1 MANWQIARRW
11 CSVIPMKIHAM
22 FVTRTSKPDTPVLVT
37 AWDEYSIEADP
48 DGFEEAKENLT
59 ADAADAA
66 EERLI
71 DRFAVVVLE
80 VNEEAVVAAL
90 YPDPVEISAEVVQ

>member
-1 MANWQIARRW
+1 
-11 CSVIPMKIHAM
+11 MKIHAM

-66 EERLI
+66 DAAEERLI